1 MRKTLVLIL
10 VTLALGILWAQ
21 EEPPEARGTGLDPDT
36 LFIRS
41 ANQDSL
47 FYAADSI
54 AYNHSL
60 EQIRLFGNTS
70 VRYHEFTISSDS
82 LLVDLKNKKAYSYGN
97 TVMEDGQQILLGTDV
112 AYDMDTQT
120 GTMSAGVSTMEK
132 AFYTGEDIRKISAD
146 VYDVDNGSFTTCEY
160 AEPDFW
166 FTARQLR
173 IYRGDMV
180 VGRPVIA
187 YVNHLPVF
195 YFPFITIPLRRGRHP
210 GFLIPEPGYNNVDG
224 KFLKDISWYFP
235 YKDYA
240 DLITSFD
247 LHEKTGWRA
256 RLSVDYVVRYLL
268 NGAFEAAYQKK
279 ISYPQTYY
287 DWYLRANHHHEV
299 GNNSTFDMNIDFV
312 SNKRMW
318 ESSTDIDESLAQ
330 RVTSSISFRKPLLS
344 SYLNVGATYTED
356 LINDQASVSLPS
368 ASFSLPTRPLYELF
382 YRPQRSPDAWWSNIS
397 YNYGVRFNHTG
408 TVKDPDRTWQDLIW
422 NNVVDPADSTSYLT
436 LHNAGLKHNLGLS
449 YNWKLRGWLSVRHG
463 LNYNEAWFDRDRED
477 NKFVR
482 GNDYSAYTN
491 TSFNIYGIRNFGG
504 GWLKSIRHIITPSA
518 GITLYPD
525 FSDNSR
531 FYSFGGIG
539 LRSSDKT
546 ASLNLSLDQKWQLKY
561 GEDRRINDLFGLT
574 SGISAN
580 LYEDERKFGNL
591 SHRVYFRPG
600 SFRLGNLEI
609 PNSTFK
615 LEDIS
620 LGYSSQYSLSHDPY
634 ELNLLDWK
642 PQSQYFSHSLSFS
655 AAAPYAKY
663 FQREKNRIF
672 DPYRPADSLQVFAE
686 ELTALEDQDTWKVS
700 VSHDLYGTNSI
711 LDPSSNNLRFNTSLK
726 LTDNWSLSYGN
737 YYNLETKELISQTM
751 KITRD
756 LHCWKLDLSY
766 TRRNE
771 FWEYRITLFNTVL
784 PDALRFT
791 THDSKRY

>member
-1 MRKTLVLIL
+1 M
-10 VTLALGILWAQ
+10 ALSLCPGILWAQ
-21 EEPPEARGTGLDPDT
+21 ENPPEPGGAVLDPDT
-36 LFIRS
+36 LFVRP
-41 ANQDSL
+41 AKEDSL

-60 EQIRLFGNTS
+60 EHIRLFGNTS

-82 LLVDLKNKKAYSYGN
+82 ILVDLKNKKAYSYGN
-97 TVMEDGQQILLGTDV
+97 TVMEDGQQILLGTNV
-112 AYDMDTQT
+112 AYDIDTQT
-120 GTMSAGVSTMEK
+120 GTMSAGVSSMEK
-132 AFYTGEDIRKISAD
+132 AFYTGEDVRKIGSD

-166 FTARQLR
+166 FTSRKLR
-173 IYRGDMV
+173 IYLGEMV
-180 VGRPVIA
+180 VGKPVIA

-195 YFPFITIPLRRGRHP
+195 YFPFITIPIRRGRHP
-210 GFLIPEPGYNNVDG
+210 GFLFPEPGYNNVDG

-240 DLITSFD
+240 DIITSFD
-247 LHEKTGWRA
+247 LYEKTGWRA
-256 RLSVDYVVRYLL
+256 RLSVDYIARYLL
-268 NGAFEAAYQKK
+268 NGGFEAAYQKK
-279 ISYPQTYY
+279 ISDPQTYY
-287 DWYLRANHHHEV
+287 DWYLRANHHQEL
-299 GNNSTFDMNIDFV
+299 GNKATFDMNIDFV

-318 ESSTDIDESLAQ
+318 ETSTDIDESLAQ
-330 RVTSSISFRKPLLS
+330 RVTSSVSFRKPLLS

-408 TVKDPDRTWQDLIW
+408 TIKDPDRTWQDLIW
-422 NNVVDPADSTSYLT
+422 NNTIDPADSTSYLT
-436 LHNAGLKHNLGLS
+436 LHNAGLKHTLGLS

-491 TSFNIYGIRNFGG
+491 TSFNIYGIRNFSG

-531 FYSFGGIG
+531 FYNFGGIG
-539 LRSSDKT
+539 LRSSDR
-546 ASLNLSLDQKWQLKY
+546 AAGMSLAMDQKWQLKY
-561 GEDRRINDLFGLT
+561 GEDRKINDLFGLT
-574 SGISAN
+574 SSVSAN
-580 LYEDERKFGNL
+580 LYEEEKKFGNL

-600 SFRLGNLEI
+600 TFRLGNLEI
-609 PNSTFK
+609 PGSTFK

-620 LGYSSQYSLSHDPY
+620 LGYSSQYSLSHNPY
-634 ELNLLDWK
+634 ELSLLDWK
-642 PQSQYFSHSLSFS
+642 PNSQYFSHSLSFS

-663 FQREKNRIF
+663 FQREKNRVF

-686 ELTALEDQDTWKVS
+686 ELTALEGQDTWKLS
-700 VSHDLYGTNSI
+700 ISHDLSGTKSI
-711 LDPSSNNLRFNTSLK
+711 LDPTSNNLRLNTSLK

-737 YYNLETKELISQTM
+737 YYNIETKELISQTL
-751 KITRD
+751 KVTRD
-756 LHCWKLDLSY
+756 LHCWKLDVSY